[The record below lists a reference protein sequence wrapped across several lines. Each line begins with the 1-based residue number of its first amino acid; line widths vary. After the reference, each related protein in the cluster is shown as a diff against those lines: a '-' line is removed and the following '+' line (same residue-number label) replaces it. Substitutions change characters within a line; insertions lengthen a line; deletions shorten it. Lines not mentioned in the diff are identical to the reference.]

1 MSASALAGLSNNET
15 YVIEVDD
22 NDVMP
27 TTGAK
32 NDIELADLIGKTYED
47 PMWETLLDNLTV
59 EEMKNLIALGGYQTI
74 AIDSVKK
81 IATVDADGP
90 AGFSSFFN
98 TAIKGT
104 PFPGATMIAATWNK
118 ELAYQ
123 RGVSMAKEAD
133 GLNVSGWYA
142 PAMNIHRSAFSGR
155 NFEYYSE
162 DPVISGKMAAEEVR
176 GAQENGL
183 YAYIKHF
190 ALNDQEEQRLG
201 LLCTWANE
209 QTIRQ
214 TYLKP
219 FEDAVKL
226 GGATAV
232 MSSFNYIGNEWAGG
246 CSALLNDVLRGEWG
260 FRGMVLT
267 DYFGGY
273 GYMDADK
280 AIRNGN
286 DIMLSPNGHD
296 DAWLEDTTSA
306 TAVSAMRTAA
316 HNIMYTVVN
325 SNAYDNYTGGLQLN
339 GWMKVTIG
347 IDVALVI
354 VLIAIQA
361 VVIISYKKRD
371 DKEEVETVVQA

>member
-1 MSASALAGLSNNET
+1 MT
-15 YVIEVDD
+15 
-22 NDVMP
+22 
-27 TTGAK
+27 
-32 NDIELADLIGKTYED
+32 
-47 PMWETLLDNLTV
+47 
-59 EEMKNLIALGGYQTI
+59 
-74 AIDSVKK
+74 
-81 IATVDADGP
+81 
-90 AGFSSFFN
+90 
-98 TAIKGT
+98 
-104 PFPGATMIAATWNK
+104 
-118 ELAYQ
+118 
-123 RGVSMAKEAD
+123 KEAD

-142 PAMNIHRSAFSGR
+142 PAINIHRSAFSGR

-286 DIMLSPNGHD
+286 DIMLSPN
-296 DAWLEDTTSA
+296 
-306 TAVSAMRTAA
+306 
-316 HNIMYTVVN
+316 
-325 SNAYDNYTGGLQLN
+325 
-339 GWMKVTIG
+339 
-347 IDVALVI
+347 
-354 VLIAIQA
+354 
-361 VVIISYKKRD
+361 
-371 DKEEVETVVQA
+371 